1 MKEVQIDRL
10 VLQVPD
16 LSASDGRRLAFQ
28 VADGLGTLTGGRDIS
43 TLRLNLRVTAGAS
56 VDEMARQ
63 ILAELLTEV
72 RRLP

>member
-16 LSASDGRRLAFQ
+16 LSAADGRRLALQ
-28 VADGLGTLTGGRDIS
+28 IADGLGTLTGGGDIS
-43 TLRLNLRVTAGAS
+43 AFSLNLRVSAGAS
-56 VDEMARQ
+56 VDELARQ
-63 ILAELLTEV
+63 ILAELFTEV